1 MGRGNKAG
9 KIWVEKYTYEKKI
22 KGRKAKKRV
31 TVPGYHRS
39 APGGAKGSQKKS

>member
-9 KIWVEKYTYEKKI
+9 KIWVNGFTYDKKI

-31 TVPGYHRS
+31 TVSGYHRS
-39 APGGAKGSQKKS
+39 APGGAKGSQKK